1 MKNNKSIFDIIL
13 ILTIIFF
20 VFSGCQNNEGTGN
33 VEEVG
38 EVLSGSVTDLAE
50 NDISFAG
57 ENAVLRVNNED
68 VDAYYFNVR
77 VALWEAYGSEDPV
90 NEAIN
95 SMKRETVEK
104 EFAEKY
110 GLTPTKEEISEYVKS
125 MKTEI
130 ESTEESYAIVNELLA
145 AIGISYNEYWNE
157 YKPKYEALSAL
168 THIKVAEYISEN
180 NMPEL
185 DISQVEYEIL
195 DHQHF
200 EDLNKKYNWFTLEKV
215 SVIRKNDA
223 LAQIA

>member
-1 MKNNKSIFDIIL
+1 MRKNNTILVLIFII
-13 ILTIIFF
+13 IVSCF
-20 VFSGCQNNEGTGN
+20 VYTGCQNNESSSKAK
-33 VEEVG
+33 EVG

-50 NDISFAG
+50 NDISSAG
-57 ENAVLRVNNED
+57 KNAVLRVNNED

-95 SMKRETVEK
+95 SMKREAVEK

-125 MKTEI
+125 MKAEI

-195 DHQHF
+195 DLQHF
-200 EDLNKKYNWFTLEKV
+200 EDLNKKYN
-215 SVIRKNDA
+215 
-223 LAQIA
+223 

>member
-1 MKNNKSIFDIIL
+1 MMRKNNTILVLIFII
-13 ILTIIFF
+13 IVSCF
-20 VFSGCQNNEGTGN
+20 VYTGCQNNESSSKAK
-33 VEEVG
+33 EVG

-50 NDISFAG
+50 NDISSAG
-57 ENAVLRVNNED
+57 KNAVLRVNNED

-95 SMKRETVEK
+95 SMKREAVEK

-125 MKTEI
+125 MKAEI

-195 DHQHF
+195 DLQHF
-200 EDLNKKYNWFTLEKV
+200 EDLNKKYN
-215 SVIRKNDA
+215 
-223 LAQIA
+223 

>member
-1 MKNNKSIFDIIL
+1 MGKNNTILVLIFII
-13 ILTIIFF
+13 IVSCF
-20 VFSGCQNNEGTGN
+20 VYTGCQNNESSSKA
-33 VEEVG
+33 EEVG

-50 NDISFAG
+50 NDISSAG

-95 SMKRETVEK
+95 SMKREAVEK

-130 ESTEESYAIVNELLA
+130 ESTEESYAIVNELLT
-145 AIGISYNEYWNE
+145 AIGISYDEYWSE
-157 YKPKYEALSAL
+157 YKPKYEAPSAL
-168 THIKVAEYISEN
+168 THIKVAEYLAAN

-185 DISQVEYEIL
+185 DISEVEYEIL
-195 DHQHF
+195 NQEHF
-200 EDLNKKYNWFTLEKV
+200 NSLVEKYN
-215 SVIRKNDA
+215 
-223 LAQIA
+223 